1 MNGLTLKTLTF
12 KVRPEAGA
20 EELMDEV
27 AVEAPVSIYLNGG
40 LYATLMASPSQL
52 KELAVGFLLGESVI
66 KNLDEIEQISVEGG
80 KVKVKLDRNKKLK
93 KPLSKGIIL
102 TACTSSEDFFDRLM
116 ELEEEPVESKYSI
129 EAKEILRMVGECVK
143 KAETSRATGGTH
155 FAGIFEDGTMEAFS
169 EDVGRHNAIDKA
181 IGLAALRAV
190 DFQRCVLVSSGRQPG
205 DMVLKAAR
213 VKIPILASMRAPL
226 ASGVR
231 VAQAFGLTLI
241 GFARGGRMNVYSFPE
256 RIKI

>member
-12 KVRPEAGA
+12 KVRLEAGA
-20 EELMDEV
+20 EELVEEV
-27 AVEAPVSIYLNGG
+27 AVEAPVSIYINGR

-52 KELAVGFLLGESVI
+52 KELAVGFLLGESII
-66 KNLDEIEQISVEGG
+66 KNLNEVEQVSVEGG
-80 KVKVKLDRNKKLK
+80 KVKVELARNKKLK
-93 KPLSKGIIL
+93 KPLSKGVIL

-116 ELEEEPVESKYSI
+116 ELEEEPVESRYSV

-155 FAGIFEDGTMEAFS
+155 FAGIFEDGAMEAFS
-169 EDVGRHNAIDKA
+169 EDVGRHNAMDKA
-181 IGLAALRAV
+181 IGLAALRGV

-241 GFARGGRMNVYSFPE
+241 GFARAGRMNVYSFPE